1 MNISV
6 IGVGYVGLVTGSCFC
21 EMGNKVICVD
31 NDEQKIRDLNKG
43 ILPIYEHNLQEI
55 VDKNLKNGLLS
66 FGLSIKESLVDSD
79 VCIIAVGT
87 PPQEDGSVNLQYI
100 KDVAQEIGQYINEY
114 TTIIIKSTVPVGTSK
129 LVQTIIQRQI
139 DGRNL
144 LIDFDVVSNPE
155 FLQEGSAVDNFMKP
169 DRIIIGT
176 TSDKVKSIMKVL
188 YAPFSLKKSKLIFMS
203 YIDAELTKY
212 TANAMLATKI
222 SFINEI
228 SRICDKLGVDIEN
241 VRKGIGSDDRIGY
254 SFIYP
259 GVGYGGSCFPKDV
272 QGLIHNYK
280 QLVIDCPLLSA
291 VEEVNHGQKE
301 VLFHKI
307 TNLYGDDLSNYTFGF
322 WGLSFK
328 PNTDDIRESPA
339 LVMIHHI
346 LYAGGSVRLY
356 DPIALS
362 VVQELLGKCENI
374 TYCDDQYDTLKGVS
388 ALVLMTE
395 WKQFRQPNFR
405 YMKQLM
411 DRPVIFD
418 GRNQYEPT
426 YIKDLGFLYHG
437 IGR

>member
-100 KDVAQEIGQYINEY
+100 KEVAQEIGQYINEY

-169 DRIIIGT
+169 DRIIIG
-176 TSDKVKSIMKVL
+176 SDSERVKSIMNVL
-188 YAPFSLKKSKLIFMS
+188 YAPFSVKKSKLIFMS
-203 YIDAELTKY
+203 NTDAELTKY

-228 SRICDKLGVDIEN
+228 SSICDKLGVDIEN
-241 VRKGIGSDDRIGY
+241 VRKGIGSDSRIGY

-272 QGLIHNYK
+272 QGLIYNYK
-280 QLVIDCPLLSA
+280 QLHMNCPLLSA
-291 VEEVNHGQKE
+291 VEEVNNKQKE
-301 VLFHKI
+301 VMFHKI
-307 TNLYGDDLSNYTFGF
+307 INLYGEDLSDFTFGI

-339 LVMIHHI
+339 LVMIHLI
-346 LYAGGSVRLY
+346 LQSGGKVRLY
-356 DPIALS
+356 DPIALN
-362 VVQELLGKCENI
+362 VVRDLIGDNENV
-374 TYCDDQYDTLKGVS
+374 TYCDDQYDALKDVS

-395 WKQFRQPNFR
+395 WKQFRQPNFKH
-405 YMKQLM
+405 MKQIM
-411 DRPVIFD
+411 DKPVIFD
-418 GRNQYEPT
+418 GRNQYDPT
-426 YIKDLGFLYHG
+426 YIKGFGFLYYG